1 MTTLPTVLI
10 SGASEELTA
19 RIEQLIRG
27 QAELSLVESVTPRAA
42 ANRDFKA
49 KLVWVE
55 LESDPEANVALLES
69 LIKAHPNTFFVVSKE
84 DLEPELV
91 KRAMQVGAL
100 DFLDHKGWAAQ
111 IRSVVRRIMA
121 KEFGSK
127 PTQGAGGLSRQP
139 SRQSSWGQLNSVKV
153 APNAGGFK
161 RAEPNRL
168 AAAQSPPPQ
177 PAQKP
182 AAAAPIPVAKPTPAP
197 PPAVEPEV
205 AEEVEIVEQPYEEPT
220 PPELDET
227 PAEESE
233 SGYEPAGE
241 STEYGVPEGEYQ
253 QQEYESEESEQTG
266 ELEEYPEVSGDEAY
280 TQGEDDFAQDS
291 EISAGGENTDAPEYQ
306 GETGGASGDEDYPVE
321 DGDAVQAQHVEE
333 PVFEDQSFEDPQSQ
347 PGEFESEFEQQL
359 EFESESESESEPE
372 PEPEPE
378 LETETEPEPEPI
390 AEKSVKIETPQAVKP
405 KARWDD
411 LDSLISK
418 EAPKAA
424 AEKKPASKWGELG
437 SIQPKISKEPTPS
450 SDKKWSD
457 LDAIVAPKSP
467 ASAESPTGS
476 TSKWG
481 DLDSISAIKSEESE
495 DNKKVESSPAS
506 SKWGDLDSI
515 GKANSESEPEPPE
528 AVESSWGDL
537 DSIGAPPKA
546 FGKTE
551 TGPSSSKWGDL
562 NSIGAKKEEPVEP
575 GSKWGNLD
583 TIGSRGGGGLK
594 SNARSFIKPKTPDES
609 PTRTNSGLG
618 AFADLGLA
626 PGQADAGS
634 ASGGTSE
641 PSTGQSKWGDLGG
654 IGSGGPGGSASSSSG
669 SESPSSGLAGNAG
682 LGAGTGLG
690 GGTGLGTSTGLG
702 GGTGLGA
709 GSAGG
714 LGKPVGGDV
723 DSNPSAF
730 KNRFG
735 RKTQN
740 IDLATSNPQDALT
753 GSSGSSAGGGG
764 VPQAGGPGKWGNLDA
779 IGTAGGGSAGGS
791 PAAGSA
797 EWGDLNSIPT
807 PKSAQ
812 EASGGNWGSL
822 DSIPTPK
829 GPGESGPTL
838 VEGALPKSRARN
850 EASEKWKSGMGAE
863 LSEGQRELGELADK
877 LKEKAAV
884 RVKVSGGWKQASIAL
899 AVAIV
904 ATVGYLSVAFFSVPE
919 PPTEVETTN

>member
-27 QAELSLVESVTPRAA
+27 QAELSLVESVTPDAA

-69 LIKAHPNTFFVVSKE
+69 LIKSHPNTFFVVSKE

-168 AAAQSPPPQ
+168 AAAQSPQPQ
-177 PAQKP
+177 PVQKP
-182 AAAAPIPVAKPTPAP
+182 APAAPSPVAKPAAPPPP
-197 PPAVEPEV
+197 PPAVEPEI
-205 AEEVEIVEQPYEEPT
+205 AEEDEEVLEQPFEEPTLPEADEPVEESEAGYASGTSYEEP
-220 PPELDET
+220 E
-227 PAEESE
+227 A
-233 SGYEPAGE
+233 
-241 STEYGVPEGEYQ
+241 EYQ
-253 QQEYESEESEQTG
+253 QQNYENEESEQTG
-266 ELEEYPEVSGDEAY
+266 ELEEYPEASGDEAY
-280 TQGEDDFAQDS
+280 AQGENDFAQDS
-291 EISAGGENTDAPEYQ
+291 ETSAGGENTDDAVYQ
-306 GETGGASGDEDYPVE
+306 GELGEASGDEDSRAE
-321 DGDAVQAQHVEE
+321 DGYTVQEQHGEE
-333 PVFEDQSFEDPQSQ
+333 PVFQDQSFEDPQS
-347 PGEFESEFEQQL
+347 PGEFESEPEQQPEL
-359 EFESESESESEPE
+359 ESESEAEAEPE
-372 PEPEPE
+372 PETEPEP
-378 LETETEPEPEPI
+378 EPEPEPI
-390 AEKSVKIETPQAVKP
+390 AEKAVKIETPQAVKP

-467 ASAESPTGS
+467 ASSESPAGS

-481 DLDSISAIKSEESE
+481 DLDSISAIKSEGSE
-495 DNKKVESSPAS
+495 EENETVESSPAS

-515 GKANSESEPEPPE
+515 GKADSESEPEPPE
-528 AVESSWGDL
+528 SVESSSGDL
-537 DSIGAPPKA
+537 DSIGATPKA

-594 SNARSFIKPKTPDES
+594 SNARSFIKPKTPGES

-641 PSTGQSKWGDLGG
+641 PSTSQSKWGDLGG
-654 IGSGGPGGSASSSSG
+654 IGSGSPAGSESSSSD
-669 SESPSSGLAGNAG
+669 SESPSSGLAGNTG

-690 GGTGLGTSTGLG
+690 GGTGLGA
-702 GGTGLGA
+702 GA
-709 GSAGG
+709 AGG

-753 GSSGSSAGGGG
+753 GSSGSGAA
-764 VPQAGGPGKWGNLDA
+764 PQAGGPGKWGNLDA

-797 EWGDLNSIPT
+797 EWGDLSSIPT

-919 PPTEVETTN
+919 PPPEIETNN